1 MLSRIANH
9 VIGKFAGGQPS
20 EAPFFTYLGYV
31 NPENMESDAHASF
44 DCDGNS
50 YKVMCY
56 YLTKEVIIEQQTY
69 SRS

>member
-1 MLSRIANH
+1 MLTKIVNH
-9 VIGKFAGGQPS
+9 VIGKFADGTPS
-20 EAPFFTYLGYV
+20 EAPFFTSLSYCD
-31 NPENMESDAHASF
+31 PENMESDAHASF
-44 DCDGNS
+44 DCDGNN